1 MTWSASAEPA
11 HGSVTI
17 DGDGPSRAI
26 VYTPDADF
34 NGSDSFTITVDD
46 GQGGQTSTV
55 VSVNVLAV
63 NDAPIPGAD
72 TARTDETRRL
82 TVDVLANDSDIDDE
96 TLTLAGVDPPANG
109 SAALVDG
116 SIVYTPTADFAGS
129 DAFAY
134 TVEDS
139 EGLTAT
145 AEIAVTVAPV
155 NDAPVM
161 AQGATAR
168 VTMSEDGDPR
178 PFELAL
184 AATDADNDELTWSA
198 STEPAHGS
206 VTIDGD
212 GLSRAIVYTPDA
224 DFNGSDSF
232 TITVDDGQGGQ
243 ASTVVSVNVLAVN
256 DAPTPGADIARTDE
270 DTPVTVD
277 VLAND
282 SDIDGE
288 SLTVAGVDAPGHGT
302 AALVDGSIV
311 YTPTADFAGSD
322 SFAYTVADRS
332 GLTATAQL
340 RIAVAPVN
348 DAPVMAQG
356 ATARVTMSEDGVPIP
371 FRMTLEAAD
380 VDDSDLTW
388 STSTEPAHGS
398 VTIDGDGLRRA
409 IVYTPDADFNG
420 SDSFTITVD
429 DGQGGQASTAV
440 A

>member
-1 MTWSASAEPA
+1 MWTRPPTAPPPWSTGAS
-11 HGSVTI
+11 S
-17 DGDGPSRAI
+17 
-26 VYTPDADF
+26 
-34 NGSDSFTITVDD
+34 
-46 GQGGQTSTV
+46 
-55 VSVNVLAV
+55 
-63 NDAPIPGAD
+63 
-72 TARTDETRRL
+72 TRR
-82 TVDVLANDSDIDDE
+82 TP
-96 TLTLAGVDPPANG
+96 T
-109 SAALVDG
+109 SAAA
-116 SIVYTPTADFAGS
+116 TRFT
-129 DAFAY
+129 Y

-178 PFELAL
+178 PFDLNL
-184 AATDADNDELTWSA
+184 AATDADNDDLTWSA
-198 STEPAHGS
+198 SAEPAHGS

-288 SLTVAGVDAPGHGT
+288 SLTVAGVDAPDHGT
-302 AALVDGSIV
+302 AALVDGSVV
-311 YTPTADFAGSD
+311 YTPPTSPA
-322 SFAYTVADRS
+322 
-332 GLTATAQL
+332 ATASPTPWQTAAASPPPHNCAS
-340 RIAVAPVN
+340 RSRPSTTRRSSPRAP
-348 DAPVMAQG
+348 P
-356 ATARVTMSEDGVPIP
+356 
-371 FRMTLEAAD
+371 
-380 VDDSDLTW
+380 
-388 STSTEPAHGS
+388 PAS
-398 VTIDGDGLRRA
+398 
-409 IVYTPDADFNG
+409 P
-420 SDSFTITVD
+420 
-429 DGQGGQASTAV
+429 
-440 A
+440 